1 MTKFEDRL
9 KMSQDIQNL
18 NKEHSAIISKII
30 EAFKVT
36 QVADDLGIN
45 PSQLLNLIKNN
56 KNLESWGDLNVRFR
70 NRNKI

>member
-1 MTKFEDRL
+1 MTKFEERL

>member
-56 KNLESWGDLNVRFR
+56 KNLES
-70 NRNKI
+70 